1 MGLRHVLVA
10 TDFSE
15 PAARAT
21 SLAIT
26 LAEKFGAKLTLLHAY
41 TLPTYGYADGLYWP
55 VEDLARAA
63 REVLDA
69 ELEKVKRRLPGAEGV
84 VRMGLPWEQIILL
97 AKEQNADLIVM
108 GTHGRRGLARIA
120 LGSVAERV
128 VRLAPVP
135 VMTVGAGAKE

>member
-1 MGLRHVLVA
+1 MDLRHILVA

-69 ELEKVKRRLPGAEGV
+69 ELEKVRRRVPAAEGV
-84 VRMGLPWEQIILL
+84 VVMGLPWEQILAV
-97 AKEQNADLIVM
+97 AKERDADLIVM

-120 LGSVAERV
+120 LGSVAEKV
-128 VRLAPVP
+128 VRLAEAP
-135 VMTVGAGAKE
+135 VMTVSAGPKE